1 VTRSDI
7 SGVSQPFSM
16 LDQQVYGHCVKCGG
30 FIRYWNIYFEAT
42 FTKEVLAMINV
53 NTSVRKPIGVIGFF
67 LPREQTM
74 YNLI

>member
-1 VTRSDI
+1 MVI
-7 SGVSQPFSM
+7 VSGVEAS
-16 LDQQVYGHCVKCGG
+16 LVIGT
-30 FIRYWNIYFEAT
+30 IYFEAT

>member
-1 VTRSDI
+1 MVI
-7 SGVSQPFSM
+7 VSSVEASF
-16 LDQQVYGHCVKCGG
+16 VIGT
-30 FIRYWNIYFEAT
+30 IYFEAT

-53 NTSVRKPIGVIGFF
+53 NTSVRKPIDVIGFF